1 MHESSGLGTFT
12 MTTTEADTVRA
23 FVVEDSEHMQAA
35 LGDLYATLGGIDV
48 VGSAR
53 SEMEATSWLE
63 DNQAGWNLLHVDLL
77 LAEGSGFN
85 LIARCRKQNED
96 GVIVVFSDFVTP
108 AITTRCVKM
117 GADAVFSKSQSGAYS
132 EFVLATSERLRHG
145 MHH

>member
-1 MHESSGLGTFT
+1 MHESRALGASP
-12 MTTTEADTVRA
+12 MTSHDPDTVRA
-23 FVVEDSEHMQAA
+23 FLVEDSEHMRAA
-35 LGDLYATLGGIDV
+35 LADLYGTLGSIDV
-48 VGSAR
+48 VGIAR
-53 SEMEATSWLE
+53 SETEATSWLE
-63 DNQAGWNLLHVDLL
+63 EHHDGWDLLHLDLL

-85 LIARCRKQNED
+85 LISRSRQQNEE